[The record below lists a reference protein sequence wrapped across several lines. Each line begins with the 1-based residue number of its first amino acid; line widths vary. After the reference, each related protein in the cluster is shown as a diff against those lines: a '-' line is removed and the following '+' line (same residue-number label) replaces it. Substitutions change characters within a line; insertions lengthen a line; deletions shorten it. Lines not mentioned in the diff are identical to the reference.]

1 MKKVLAISFLAMLMC
16 SCQPTGQTNGTSA
29 TDSVAIADF
38 EEEEAQKMDNTIF
51 AQVADSIFKQHPG
64 DIKNPIIR
72 EDLGV
77 ALVKYCNQFKGK
89 HMPLVE
95 ELPFKLSE
103 VIQDGNKYI
112 ACFKYERKADENLLG
127 LELQLAVKQTRE
139 EAAKLVK
146 GDTYYVKGIMAGFPF
161 QRVLPYA
168 LEPISSYDK
177 PLLSLGALQ
186 IDNAEI
192 TKK

>member
-1 MKKVLAISFLAMLMC
+1 MKKVITIAFLALLC
-16 SCQPTGQTNGTSA
+16 SCMPTTQSNGPTSA
-29 TDSVAIADF
+29 DSVTVADI
-38 EEEEAQKMDNTIF
+38 EKEEAQKMNNTIF

-95 ELPFKLSE
+95 ELPFKLTD

-112 ACFKYERKADENLLG
+112 AGFKYERRADENLLG

-161 QRVLPYA
+161 RSVLPYA
-168 LEPISSYDK
+168 LEPLSSYEK